1 MIKKLIK
8 YLTPKK
14 PETMSKNGENQQNA
28 ELEKEVKKLA
38 KALQQST
45 ENLKS
50 MKKQFSFPEEHYISL
65 TIKSNEKILKSHE

>member
-1 MIKKLIK
+1 MFKKLIK

-14 PETMSKNGENQQNA
+14 PETMSKNDEKQPNV
-28 ELEKEVKKLA
+28 ELEKEVKKLV
-38 KALQQST
+38 KALQHSN

-50 MKKQFSFPEEHYISL
+50 MQKQFAFPEEHYICV